1 MADLYSQSAGQYT
14 PRTSSYTH
22 MGSNTSA
29 YPAPIVPPGAAA
41 SAHSSSAGS
50 TSGSSG
56 AHGAHPHSAHSAHP
70 HSASAS
76 GSGSGDEQ
84 DDGSD
89 SPPKSAD
96 ASPTAENKPPQKTQ
110 STFLTKL
117 YS

>member
-22 MGSNTSA
+22 MGGNTSA
-29 YPAPIVPPGAAA
+29 YPAPIVPP
-41 SAHSSSAGS
+41 
-50 TSGSSG
+50 
-56 AHGAHPHSAHSAHP
+56 
-70 HSASAS
+70 SASAS
-76 GSGSGDEQ
+76 ASASAHNGNNGGGGGGSHSGNVSGDEQ